1 MTTIA
6 TDGSALESA
15 SDATYCYVHPDRET
29 GLSCTQCG
37 EYICTQC
44 TVQAPVGQLCK
55 ACARGRRPANY
66 QVPIGALALG
76 AGAAFG
82 VSLAM
87 HAAMLWVSAVSYSFF
102 LPICLTFLIAST
114 VGHTF
119 VRGLDRLT
127 RGKRG
132 QTFQIAIG
140 SAIGLGA
147 VLVTGY
153 ALLDPYYFT
162 EEAALVGFF
171 GVVVAMATM
180 KQLR

>member
-6 TDGSALESA
+6 TDSGALESA
-15 SDATYCYVHPDRET
+15 SDATYCAVHPDRET

-37 EYICTQC
+37 AYICTQC

-55 ACARGRRPANY
+55 TCARGRRPVNY

-76 AGAAFG
+76 AGTMF
-82 VSLAM
+82 VISLAM
-87 HAAMLWVSAVSYSFF
+87 HAAMLWVSAMSYSFF

-132 QTFQIAIG
+132 KMFQIAIG
-140 SAIGLGA
+140 AAIGLGA
-147 VLVTGY
+147 VLVAGY
-153 ALLDPYYFT
+153 AFLDPYYFT
-162 EEAALVGFF
+162 EEAALVAFF
-171 GVVVAMATM
+171 GAVVAIATT

>member
-6 TDGSALESA
+6 TDSGALGSAT
-15 SDATYCYVHPDRET
+15 DATYCSVHPDRET

-37 EYICTQC
+37 AYICTQC

-55 ACARGRRPANY
+55 ACAHGRRPVNY

-76 AGAAFG
+76 AGVMF
-82 VSLAM
+82 VISLAM
-87 HAAMLWVSAVSYSFF
+87 HAAMLWVSVMSYSFF

-132 QTFQIAIG
+132 KTFQITIG
-140 SAIGLGA
+140 TAIGLGA
-147 VLVTGY
+147 VLVAGY
-153 ALLDPYYFT
+153 AFMCPSIFT
-162 EEAALVGFF
+162 EEAALVAFF
-171 GVVVAMATM
+171 GAVVAIATT